1 MNPFA
6 PGRVPH
12 RKRPEAE
19 TAGPASRGEPIE
31 DVPVDP
37 VDDERVLQPEP
48 NLFSRQTKRA
58 AALGAV
64 VASLA
69 SCTNPLAA
77 PVAERP
83 IRLLEPSAA
92 QAERLAGAEAASA
105 AGDYEVALGVFH
117 EILAENPT
125 ITIAYLGIGDIY
137 VSQKDYR
144 KAEPAF
150 RRAARL
156 EPQSFRAQYGHGL
169 ALQMLH
175 RFVEAVRAFQRAIA
189 IDPDSD
195 QANLGI
201 ATTFLQLNDPEQAL
215 AYAERA
221 VVLDPASGAAH
232 TNLGAIY
239 EIVGRNPEAIFE
251 YLEAIELMGNRPRLM
266 MNLINIQ
273 AEERRYQEAVN
284 TALTLVKIEP
294 SAHAFE
300 RMGWCYFKLG
310 QYDRSIES
318 YRWAVKIEADHWLA
332 LNGIGVNA
340 LNTWLLSDKSD
351 IQAKI
356 EARNA
361 FRHSLQT
368 KPNQPKLVALLL
380 RYDL

>member
-1 MNPFA
+1 M
-6 PGRVPH
+6 
-12 RKRPEAE
+12 
-19 TAGPASRGEPIE
+19 
-31 DVPVDP
+31 
-37 VDDERVLQPEP
+37 
-48 NLFSRQTKRA
+48 
-58 AALGAV
+58 
-64 VASLA
+64 
-69 SCTNPLAA
+69 
-77 PVAERP
+77 
-83 IRLLEPSAA
+83 
-92 QAERLAGAEAASA
+92 AEAASA
-105 AGDYEVALGVFH
+105 AGNYEVALGVFH

-125 ITIAYLGIGDIY
+125 ITTAYLGIGDIY
-137 VSQKDYR
+137 VSQKDYQ

-156 EPQSFRAQYGHGL
+156 KPQSFRAQYGHGL

-175 RFVEAVRAFQRAIA
+175 RFAEAVRAFKRAIV
-189 IDPDSD
+189 IDPNSD
-195 QANLGI
+195 HAYLGI

-221 VVLDPASGAAH
+221 VELDPTSGAAH

-284 TALTLVKIEP
+284 TAGTLVKIEP

-310 QYDRSIES
+310 QYGRSIES
-318 YRWAVKIEADHWLA
+318 YRRAVKIEANHWPA

-340 LNTWLLSDKSD
+340 LNTWLLSDKRD
-351 IQAKI
+351 LQAKI
-356 EARNA
+356 EARDA

-368 KPNQPKLVALLL
+368 KPDQSKVVELLL
-380 RYDL
+380 RYNL

>member
-1 MNPFA
+1 MNPSA

-12 RKRPEAE
+12 RKRSEAE
-19 TAGPASRGEPIE
+19 SADRASRGEPIE
-31 DVPVDP
+31 DLPVHP

-64 VASLA
+64 LASLA
-69 SCTNPLAA
+69 SCTNPLAG
-77 PVAERP
+77 PVPERP

-105 AGDYEVALGVFH
+105 AGDYEVALGAFH
-117 EILAENPT
+117 DILAENPT
-125 ITIAYLGIGDIY
+125 ITKAYLGIGDIY
-137 VSQKDYR
+137 VNQKDYR
-144 KAEPAF
+144 NAEPAF

-156 EPQSFRAQYGHGL
+156 EPRSFRAQYGHGL

-189 IDPDSD
+189 IDPDSN

-201 ATTFLQLNDPEQAL
+201 ATTFLQLNDPGQAL

-221 VVLDPASGAAH
+221 VALDPASGAAH

-239 EIVGRNPEAIFE
+239 ESMGRNPEAIYE

-294 SAHAFE
+294 SAQAFE
-300 RMGWCYFKLG
+300 RMGWCYFRLG
-310 QYDRSIES
+310 EYGRSIES
-318 YRWAVKIEADHWLA
+318 YRRAVKIEADHWPA
-332 LNGIGVNA
+332 QNGVGVNA
-340 LNTWLLSDKSD
+340 LNTWLLSGKRDM
-351 IQAKI
+351 QAKI
-356 EARNA
+356 EARDA
-361 FRHSLQT
+361 FRHSLRT
-368 KPNQPKLVALLL
+368 KPDQSKVVALLL
-380 RYDL
+380 RYNL

>member
-1 MNPFA
+1 MQT
-6 PGRVPH
+6 G
-12 RKRPEAE
+12 
-19 TAGPASRGEPIE
+19 
-31 DVPVDP
+31 
-37 VDDERVLQPEP
+37 P
-48 NLFSRQTKRA
+48 NLFSRQTKKA

-64 VASLA
+64 LASLA

-83 IRLLEPSAA
+83 IRLLEPTSE
-92 QAERLAGAEAASA
+92 QSDRIAGAEAARA
-105 AGDYEVALGVFH
+105 AGDYEVALAVFH

-239 EIVGRNPEAIFE
+239 EIVGRNTEAIFE

-273 AEERRYQEAVN
+273 AEERRYQEAIN
-284 TALTLVKIEP
+284 TAETLVKIEP
-294 SAHAFE
+294 SAQAFE
-300 RMGWCYFKLG
+300 RLGWCYFKLG
-310 QYDRSIES
+310 AYDRSIAS
-318 YRWAVKIEADHWLA
+318 YRRAVEIEADHWPA

-340 LNTWLLSDKSD
+340 LNTWLLSGKRDMK
-351 IQAKI
+351 AKI
-356 EARNA
+356 EARDA
-361 FRHSLQT
+361 FRRSLQT
-368 KPNQPKLVALLL
+368 KRDQPKVIALLL
-380 RYDL
+380 RYGL